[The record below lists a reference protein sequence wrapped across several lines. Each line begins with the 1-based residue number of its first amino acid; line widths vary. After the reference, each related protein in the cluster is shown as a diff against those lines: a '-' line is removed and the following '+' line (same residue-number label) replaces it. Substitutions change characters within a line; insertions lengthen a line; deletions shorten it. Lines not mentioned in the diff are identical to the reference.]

1 MLGVIIGIL
10 LTGLVVGALAR
21 LAVPGPDPMPIWAT
35 IALGLAGSVIGGLVV
50 RIVFGGTG
58 VPLVAAVLVSVG
70 LLAIYRR
77 RVQKRPFWGPG
88 ARRPPQT

>member
-10 LTGLVVGALAR
+10 LSGLIVGALAR

-35 IALGLAGSVIGGLVV
+35 IALGVAGSIIGGLVV
-50 RIVFGGTG
+50 RILFGGTG
-58 VPLVAAVLVSVG
+58 APLVASVLASVA
-70 LLAIYRR
+70 LLAVYRR

-88 ARRPPQT
+88 ARRPPST